1 MFITGFTTGWRS
13 KVFYEFL
20 EVFDE
25 MPVRGN
31 FGAKTLP
38 LSTDDLAVNKM
49 ENDDTSIEF
58 SCK

>member
-1 MFITGFTTGWRS
+1 M
-13 KVFYEFL
+13 FYEFL

-38 LSTDDLAVNKM
+38 VSTDDLAVNKM